1 LEKRSQHDNISLGTL
16 DVMER
21 ISILLADYPELIDGF
36 NVYLPPG
43 YRVEPGGE
51 YPPTSVRLHTNTMRS
66 AITLYLPKD
75 EKSLYESLCL
85 PFATNSTFP
94 PSTPPAHTLEVVEE
108 LHKAI
113 NAFEE
118 NDEAMGPTILAKP
131 LDELL
136 EDSGY
141 SIITRSPEEEF
152 PALTSA
158 ILEPFPGPT
167 SSLANYTPT
176 ETLSRKPV
184 DQRTADTPT
193 SGGVNGASPHQDQ
206 TTNTPLP
213 VTGQTVLYSVE
224 HLVGLEPLQ
233 RITLSERLHNRYKQ
247 LRPLFASPAQNGP
260 TSPNDAD
267 SPSPAA
273 DTAATPTR
281 LSSTVTSVNSAEAKE
296 ELREIKSQ
304 ITRLIDLNI
313 AADCLEMMRGKN
325 APPPQPS
332 PLPEDSHNSNSTN
345 NADERPDPTLPQNRP
360 TTTTT
365 TTTTISTPSPPY
377 SFLATRD
384 TTRIRSLPYPPRLPP
399 PSTLPPTFPQLKTV
413 PAATPPA
420 ISPPP
425 RSRLQHLALLD
436 EVEREDKERGGR
448 GRLSFDEFEEIMK
461 GERGKKLGF
470 VGAWIEMASF

>member
-1 LEKRSQHDNISLGTL
+1 
-16 DVMER
+16 MER

-85 PFATNSTFP
+85 PFATDSRFP

-118 NDEAMGPTILAKP
+118 NDEAIEPTILAKP

-136 EDSGY
+136 ESSGY
-141 SIITRSPEEEF
+141 SMITPSPEEGF
-152 PALTSA
+152 PGLTSA
-158 ILEPFPGPT
+158 TLEPFPGPT
-167 SSLANYTPT
+167 SSLANYTST

-193 SGGVNGASPHQDQ
+193 SEGVNGASPHQDQ

-213 VTGQTVLYSVE
+213 VTGQTVHYSVE

-233 RITLSERLHNRYKQ
+233 RITLSEQLHNRYKQ
-247 LRPLFASPAQNGP
+247 LRPLFASPAQKGP

-281 LSSTVTSVNSAEAKE
+281 LSSTVTSVHSAEAKE

-313 AADCLEMMRGKN
+313 AADRLEMMRGKN
-325 APPPQPS
+325 APPFQPS
-332 PLPEDSHNSNSTN
+332 PSPEDSHNSDNTN
-345 NADERPDPTLPQNRP
+345 NADERPDLTLPQHRP
-360 TTTTT
+360 TTTTS
-365 TTTTISTPSPPY
+365 TTISTPPPHY

-384 TTRIRSLPYPPRLPP
+384 TTRIRSLPFPPRLPP
-399 PSTLPPTFPQLKTV
+399 PSPLPPTFPQLKTV

-425 RSRLQHLALLD
+425 HSRLQRLALLD
-436 EVEREDKERGGR
+436 EVEREDKERGGK